1 MKKSRHFARHL
12 ALQAIYQW
20 QISAGPVD
28 QIKQQFLDDHQMD
41 QECIDYFSD
50 LLFGV
55 ATHQPDIDLKM
66 ADFVDRSV
74 DQIDPVE
81 LSILRLGFYELIHRP
96 DIPYRVTLNEWINLA
111 KEFGAP
117 RSHAYINGVLD
128 KACNKFRPVEVKAQK
143 MPKHP
148 VS

>member
-1 MKKSRHFARHL
+1 MNKSRNQARRL

-20 QISAGPVD
+20 QLSANPED
-28 QIKQQFLDDHQMD
+28 EIKKDFLEDNDMNV
-41 QECIDYFSD
+41 ESTDYFSD

-55 ATHQPDIDLKM
+55 ASHQSDIDATM
-66 ADFVDRSV
+66 SEFVDRPV

-81 LSILRLGFYELIHRP
+81 LAILRLGFYELIKRP
-96 DIPYRVTLNEWINLA
+96 DIPYRVSLNEWINLA

-128 KACNKFRPVEVKAQK
+128 KASKKLRVVEVDAHQ
-143 MPKHP
+143 
-148 VS
+148 VSKRPAN